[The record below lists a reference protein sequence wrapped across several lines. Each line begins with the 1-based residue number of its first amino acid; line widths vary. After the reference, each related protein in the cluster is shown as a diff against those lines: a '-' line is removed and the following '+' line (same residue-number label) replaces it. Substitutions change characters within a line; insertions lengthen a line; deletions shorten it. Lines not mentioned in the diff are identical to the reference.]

1 MNVIGCF
8 SIMNKCLYF
17 CYINSG
23 IWLVSQLWGLH
34 RWPLR
39 SSSSD
44 CHKNPWGA
52 TFEMVW
58 SAQCPLGVDEH
69 LLNYRF
75 SFSIA
80 FRLVLMKSSLRVL
93 FLHRNH
99 RAVPWWVLLPKR
111 HLCVWLLLQR
121 ACRICNKI
129 DELGRIMNGI

>member
-1 MNVIGCF
+1 MSVF
-8 SIMNKCLYF
+8 LLHK
-17 CYINSG
+17 
-23 IWLVSQLWGLH
+23 LWNLARKSALGAASVAT
-34 RWPLR
+34 PT
-39 SSSSD
+39 SSSD

-58 SAQCPLGVDEH
+58 SAQRPLGVDEH